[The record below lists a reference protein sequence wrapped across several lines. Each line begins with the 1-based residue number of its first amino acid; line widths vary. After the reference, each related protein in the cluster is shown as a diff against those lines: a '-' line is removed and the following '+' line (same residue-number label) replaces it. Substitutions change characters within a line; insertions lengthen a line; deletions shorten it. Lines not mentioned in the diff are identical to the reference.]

1 MSTDLGTL
9 LKLEV
14 PVIVRIAR
22 RNLPV
27 DEIMSWVPGMI
38 IDLNKDADDELELM
52 VNNVAIGTGT
62 AAKIGENFG
71 IRMTFVG
78 DLRSRIEALQSRSQS
93 LAENFVSADSAVA
106 SAAPGT
112 IPEAEAVVENVISNE
127 DW

>member
-14 PVIVRIAR
+14 PVIVRVAR
-22 RNLPV
+22 RHLPV

-78 DLRSRIEALQSRSQS
+78 DLRSRIEALQSRSLS
-93 LAENFVSADSAVA
+93 LGENFVPVDSAPPGA
-106 SAAPGT
+106 TPGT
-112 IPEAEAVVENVISNE
+112 IPEAEAVVENVIPNE